1 MTEEVF
7 RWIATVGVTLV
18 AIVLVVQTVAAIAIS
33 RGLRR
38 LQEQFAGFLASA
50 QPAVGKLEP
59 MIDRATALLDA
70 AEPQVR
76 IAGATIEK
84 AGPLLDRAR
93 VAIDKAG
100 AAIERTGP
108 LFDQARTAIGNAN
121 MLIEENRPKVADITD
136 QCSEIAR
143 TSREQVDRLGA
154 LLEDAGERARA
165 RLAQIDDT
173 VNEAVGQVGEMGG
186 ALKRAALR
194 PVREVNSVA
203 AGISAAV
210 STFVKGR
217 KYPPD
222 MATQDEEMFI

>member
-7 RWIATVGVTLV
+7 RWIASVGVALV
-18 AIVLVVQTVAAIAIS
+18 AIVLVVQTVAAIAVS

-38 LQEQFAGFLASA
+38 LQEQLAGFLASA
-50 QPAVGKLEP
+50 EPAVGKLEP
-59 MIDRATALLDA
+59 MIERATALLDT

-76 IAGATIEK
+76 VAGAAIEK
-84 AGPLLDRAR
+84 AGPLFDRAR

-100 AAIERTGP
+100 ATIDRAGP
-108 LFDQARTAIGNAN
+108 LIDQARTTLGNAN
-121 MLIEENRPKVADITD
+121 LLIEENRPKVAEITD
-136 QCSEIAR
+136 QVNEMAH
-143 TSREQVDRLGA
+143 TSREQVDRLSA
-154 LLEDAGERARA
+154 LLEDAGNRARA

-173 VNEAVGQVGEMGG
+173 VNEAVEQVGEVGG
-186 ALKRAALR
+186 ALKRAAMR
-194 PVREVNSVA
+194 PVREANSVA

-210 STFVKGR
+210 STFVRGR